1 MKRNVYPFS
10 AIIGMEK
17 AKKAILITLVNP
29 HAGGLII
36 SGKSG
41 SGKSTLMRGARDLID
56 DPWVELP
63 VSATEDRILGSVDT
77 EKAVKTGDRVLLPG
91 LIDEA
96 DQGILYIDDVNLLQ
110 SDLLSI
116 VLDIQ
121 QNGSYKLERD
131 GLSIERRSRFTIL
144 SVMNPDGGS
153 IASSALDR
161 FGLFV
166 SIEETE
172 EIKEREEII
181 RRVLEF
187 ENNGIEFRNKWS
199 DENDELR
206 ERIKHARE
214 ILLEV
219 ECPDAMIQLAAV
231 YSLKANVSGH
241 RADIYLIEAAKAIAA
256 MYSRKFIIPK
266 DIEEAAEFVLPH
278 RMRKSTDPEK
288 DSTPET
294 KQNEN
299 QTQDEPDKPKNNEPL
314 PPKEN
319 DINPDQL
326 SDMRDELN
334 SDDSESEDNTA
345 NAPAPQDDQ
354 VDQADLSVALPPI
367 WIQPQR
373 LKLKKSGDGKR
384 EFVLTDKKQGRYV
397 RSKLPRGKVSDIAF
411 DATLRAAAPYQK
423 ARHLSNK
430 DLAFVIT
437 GKDLRD
443 KVREKR
449 TGHVFLFVV
458 DASGSMGAKK
468 RMSIVKGVIFK
479 MLLEAY
485 QKRDRVGMIAFRK
498 RKAEVL
504 LPITRSVEFAQ
515 KKLADLPTGGKTPLA
530 SGIQKAEDVLNLLY
544 RQEPSQEPV
553 VIFITDGRATVGLN
567 ANSDPVTDALK
578 EGARLRKRN
587 LPIAVID
594 TESGYIRLGLAEK
607 LADIMGATYF
617 HVDKLSED
625 SLLHIWRTT
634 TED

>member
-10 AIIGMEK
+10 AITGMEK
-17 AKKAILITLVNP
+17 AKKAILINLVNP

-41 SGKSTLMRGARDLID
+41 SGKSTLVRGARDLID

-63 VSATEDRILGSVDT
+63 VSVTEDRLLGSIDT
-77 EKAVKTGDRVLLPG
+77 EKAVKTGERTLLPG
-91 LIDEA
+91 LVDEA
-96 DQGILYIDDVNLLQ
+96 NEGILYIDDVNLLQ

-131 GLSIERRSRFTIL
+131 GLSVERKSRFTIL

-153 IASSALDR
+153 LPSSALDR

-166 SIEETE
+166 NIEGTE
-172 EIKEREEII
+172 GIKDREEII
-181 RRVLEF
+181 RRVLAY
-187 ENNGIEFRNKWS
+187 ENDGIGFRNKWADANS
-199 DENDELR
+199 VLR
-206 ERIKHARE
+206 EKIRNARE
-214 ILLEV
+214 ILPEV

-256 MYSRKFIIPK
+256 LYNRMFIMPK

-278 RMRKSTDPEK
+278 RMRKPDMERNNTPQTEQNKEQEQEKEDRPEN
-288 DSTPET
+288 
-294 KQNEN
+294 NEQQAPKN
-299 QTQDEPDKPKNNEPL
+299 EDLRPAQLNDTQDESN
-314 PPKEN
+314 
-319 DINPDQL
+319 
-326 SDMRDELN
+326 
-334 SDDSESEDNTA
+334 DDSEPEDNTE
-345 NAPAPQDDQ
+345 NAPAPREDQ
-354 VDQADLSVALPPI
+354 VDQADLSVVPPPM

-373 LKLKKSGDGKR
+373 LRLKKSGDGKR

-397 RSKLPRGKVSDIAF
+397 KSKLPREKVSDIAF

-423 ARHLSNK
+423 ARHLLNK
-430 DLAFVIT
+430 DLAFVI
-437 GKDLRD
+437 KSRDLRD

-498 RKAEVL
+498 KKAEVL

-530 SGIQKAEDVLNLLY
+530 SGLRKAEDVLDMLY
-544 RQEPSQEPV
+544 RQEPTQEPV
-553 VIFITDGRATVGLN
+553 VILITDGRATAGSN
-567 ANSDPVTDALK
+567 PDSDPVADALR
-578 EGARLRKRN
+578 EGARLRRRN

-607 LADIMGATYF
+607 LANIMGASYF